1 MAFTE
6 KGLEILNQ
14 VIADTAHF
22 AKCVSKPKL
31 EGRDM
36 HMSLSPMSEEEMR
49 RLEKQEKGKVEIE
62 G

>member
-1 MAFTE
+1 
-6 KGLEILNQ
+6 LEILNQ